1 MDDEQRSQDDAHPTD
16 AQAIDAAPID
26 TSDAVDALDSAQVAN
41 VADADGDADITLDD
55 PFADAGPEAAVSES
69 LRNALDQMRDESRR
83 IADLGTG
90 DEQVA
95 AAEGFADA
103 AATLDEQIGSTARA
117 EDERGR

>member
-1 MDDEQRSQDDAHPTD
+1 
-16 AQAIDAAPID
+16 
-26 TSDAVDALDSAQVAN
+26 
-41 VADADGDADITLDD
+41 
-55 PFADAGPEAAVSES
+55 
-69 LRNALDQMRDESRR
+69 MRDESRR

>member
-1 MDDEQRSQDDAHPTD
+1 MDDEQRTPDDAQAVAEAAAPVDTGD
-16 AQAIDAAPID
+16 AVDAIDAAH
-26 TSDAVDALDSAQVAN
+26 AAHV
-41 VADADGDADITLDD
+41 ADGDTDVITALDD
-55 PFADAGPEAAVSES
+55 PFEDAGPEAAVSES
-69 LRNALDQMRDESRR
+69 LRKALDQMRDESRR